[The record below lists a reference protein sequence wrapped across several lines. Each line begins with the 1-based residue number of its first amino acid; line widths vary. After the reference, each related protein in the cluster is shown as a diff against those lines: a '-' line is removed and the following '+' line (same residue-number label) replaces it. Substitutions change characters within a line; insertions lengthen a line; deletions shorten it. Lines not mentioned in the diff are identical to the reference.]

1 MFMFKKLWR
10 LGNYCQK
17 KMVTPISYLLI
28 EKGVGC
34 LSLWR
39 YEGKIV
45 LITSSGIFLGVVLS
59 Y

>member
-1 MFMFKKLWR
+1 MFKKLWR
-10 LGNYCQK
+10 LGNYCQE
-17 KMVTPISYLLI
+17 KMVTTISYLLI

-34 LSLWR
+34 LSLWG

-45 LITSSGIFLGVVLS
+45 LVTSSGIFLGVVLS